1 MESFDWGTERP
12 GVLNPKFADADG
24 NGVVNVRDLNLLR
37 WYFKYTHNSP
47 ESRALE
53 CEGNPILKFV
63 KNGNTRMEK
72 TYVSFL
78 EKRSIERYNFSV
90 LNSNS
95 DDVILINSL
104 AKTWKDTSVFIFE
117 HHSYEQQISLEKI
130 EVVYFQNSKRD
141 IPIIDTFQQLFYILK
156 AKSTGVVEI
165 CDFTLFYAN
174 GTTEKLLGES
184 FKIGELGTTDS
195 EDGFGFSIYPSPTHS
210 RIIIDGELE
219 KILYFEL
226 YDSSG
231 RQLLKE
237 KLKDRFVNLTEIGP
251 GIHILKFYLKNGKYF
266 TQKIIID

>member
-12 GVLNPKFADADG
+12 RVLNPKFADADG
-24 NGVVNVRDLNLLR
+24 NGVLNVRDLNLLR

-72 TYVSFL
+72 TYESFL